1 MLKKLMIVIGAVV
14 AVVVVL
20 VVIAGVMVYIKVD
33 KAFLTSRMSQAIN
46 RQVHIE
52 SIDVSL
58 FSLLSGIEI
67 KNVAISN
74 FKTPQELVT
83 LQGKPVPSGDLFA
96 GMEALRF
103 KLKILPLLQR
113 RVELKELVLYSP
125 VVNLVKNRQG
135 ALNID
140 DLIQSKKQ
148 AADRPKDNQQD
159 KAPIKADDLPVAV
172 AVGEIG
178 VKNGAVNYYDGRY
191 DQRFQIYK
199 LTALLHDIDVDP
211 KNLKSKNEAKV
222 KLGMGVKTI
231 GVMKSGSV
239 QNFDV
244 TIDAVGKVIPFDLSS
259 RFLEPEAILHIAVP
273 DGEITGLQLFKAI
286 AAIPVLGD
294 YLGENISFLK
304 GKQEW
309 KGSTQTGLDLRYKAG
324 KAEMT
329 NGKLDLKEARLLF
342 DGAVQTDTRAIDI
355 NLGIVMKK
363 EINDAVKA
371 GLAKKIEALIRNP
384 DVRKYVDTEKLA
396 TAAMQPLLNK
406 DGLIDLKAKAGGA
419 TNKPDV
425 RITQPQL
432 GSLSRIAQDAAG
444 NVAIEAGKGAA
455 RKLIQE
461 HSPTVL
467 DSLEGLLKRK

>member
-1 MLKKLMIVIGAVV
+1 M
-14 AVVVVL
+14 
-20 VVIAGVMVYIKVD
+20 
-33 KAFLTSRMSQAIN
+33 
-46 RQVHIE
+46 
-52 SIDVSL
+52 
-58 FSLLSGIEI
+58 
-67 KNVAISN
+67 
-74 FKTPQELVT
+74 
-83 LQGKPVPSGDLFA
+83 
-96 GMEALRF
+96 
-103 KLKILPLLQR
+103 
-113 RVELKELVLYSP
+113 
-125 VVNLVKNRQG
+125 
-135 ALNID
+135 
-140 DLIQSKKQ
+140 
-148 AADRPKDNQQD
+148 
-159 KAPIKADDLPVAV
+159 
-172 AVGEIG
+172 
-178 VKNGAVNYYDGRY
+178 
-191 DQRFQIYK
+191 
-199 LTALLHDIDVDP
+199 HDIDVDP

-273 DGEITGLQLFKAI
+273 DGEITGLQLFNAI